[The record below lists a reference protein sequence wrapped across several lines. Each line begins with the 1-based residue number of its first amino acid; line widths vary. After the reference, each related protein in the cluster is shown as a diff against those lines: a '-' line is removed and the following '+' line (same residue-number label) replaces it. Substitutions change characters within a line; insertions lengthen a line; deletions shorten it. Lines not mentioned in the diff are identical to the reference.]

1 MADQNAEQASEAA
14 PDNVDVSVGAGM
26 QLTEEM
32 IYAPDSAPPAE
43 PEAAPA
49 EPAGEAAPAGEPKAE
64 AAPEAA
70 AEAAPAAAPGEAPAE
85 EPAAVA
91 APWDPERQTA
101 DQQMANLRKTNE
113 DLMEQLEAAHGAGEA
128 PADATATMAEIDTE
142 LESIGKEI
150 EELDDFDDAI
160 VLKGLL
166 TKQNGL
172 MRKQAGLQRQLSSD
186 AMLASEAVQ
195 ATADKAAYDA
205 IINGVCQEVGEEH
218 RNDILKGMIE
228 VWKERGY
235 DATTSVPPGQVKDAA
250 FAIGR
255 KLALA
260 KRPAGKKA
268 PAGPAASPGT
278 GGAPVAPKLPSGE
291 TLEETIA
298 NMTKEKKFQQ

>member
-1 MADQNAEQASEAA
+1 MADQNVEPASEAA

-32 IYAPDSAPPAE
+32 IYASD
-43 PEAAPA
+43 AAPA

-70 AEAAPAAAPGEAPAE
+70 AEAAPAAAPGEAA
-85 EPAAVA
+85 A
-91 APWDPERQTA
+91 APWDTERQTA

-113 DLMEQLEAAHGAGEA
+113 GLTEQLEAARGTGEA
-128 PADATATMAEIDTE
+128 PVDATATMAEIDTE
-142 LESIGKEI
+142 LESIGTEI
-150 EELDDFDDAI
+150 EGLDDFDDAT

-186 AMLASEAVQ
+186 ATLASEAVQ
-195 ATADKAAYDA
+195 ATADKTAYDA

-235 DATTSVPPGQVKDAA
+235 DATTSVPPGQVNDAA

-260 KRPAGKKA
+260 KPSAGAKKA

-278 GGAPVAPKLPSGE
+278 GGAPAAPKLPSGE